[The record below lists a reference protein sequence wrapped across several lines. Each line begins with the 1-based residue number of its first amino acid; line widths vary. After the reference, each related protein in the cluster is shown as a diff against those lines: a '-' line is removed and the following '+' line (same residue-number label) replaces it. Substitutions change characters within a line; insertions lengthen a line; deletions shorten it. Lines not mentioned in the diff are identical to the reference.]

1 MIRYGLAYAASLAV
15 LLAQG
20 PGKGPD
26 AVNKLLDEIVK
37 NEQEFLGQMRVL
49 NPIMET
55 YLQEDPDGAEDG
67 PRDDQY
73 FLGRVNISG
82 GVDYDSF
89 LDQATLR
96 QRAHGKQILFKPAG
110 FAQMMIA
117 DATSFDRQTYSFEF
131 VRREFLGEVR
141 CLVFDVAPR
150 AENSQGRFIGRIWVE
165 DRERRIVRLNGTFT
179 PAKVSRWS
187 SNVELYFN
195 FDSWRVNVA
204 PGRWVP
210 AYVYVENANPA
221 TARQRVPRFKA
232 QTRFWGYD
240 AGGGSKFSELT
251 SILVES
257 ESEVADAGGTKQNT
271 PLESQRMWERQ
282 AEENVLERLDK
293 SGLLAPK
300 GEVDKV
306 LNTVVNN
313 LLATNNLNLDIEC
326 RVLMTT
332 PLESFSVGHAIV
344 ISRGLIDV
352 LPDEAS
358 LAMVL
363 AGEVAHI
370 ALGHRTETQFA
381 FANRTMLSD
390 TQVLNRFRFRR
401 PEAEATAAGKKAIE
415 YLKHSPYA
423 EKLSNVGLFLKALAA
438 RAPRLPGLI
447 QANLGNQLASGET
460 FVQLNELARQAPALS
475 EAKMEQI
482 AALPLGSRIKADP
495 WSNQLALLKTKSVA
509 VLSAR
514 EKMPFE
520 VSPFVLHLTRVAMPK
535 AIARAGE

>member
-1 MIRYGLAYAASLAV
+1 MMTRYILAIIASIALSF
-15 LLAQG
+15 AQSS
-20 PGKGPD
+20 GKPPD
-26 AVNKLLDEIVK
+26 SVERLLDEIVK
-37 NEQEFLGQMRVL
+37 NEQEFLVQMRVL

-55 YLQEDPDGAEDG
+55 YLQEDPESQDEG

-73 FLGRVNISG
+73 FLGRVNVAGRI
-82 GVDYDSF
+82 DYDSF
-89 LDQATLR
+89 LDPAALR
-96 QRAHGKQILFKPAG
+96 QRAHGKQIVFKPAG
-110 FAQMMIA
+110 FAQMMIP
-117 DATSFDRQTYSFEF
+117 DATNFDRQTYSFEF

-141 CLVFDVAPR
+141 CLVFDVTPR
-150 AENSQGRFIGRIWVE
+150 AENAPGRFIGRIWVE
-165 DRERRIVRLNGTFT
+165 DRERRIVRLNGSFT

-187 SNVELYFN
+187 SNGELYFN
-195 FDSWRVNVA
+195 FDSWRVNVS

-210 AYVYVENANPA
+210 AYVYVENTNPA
-221 TARQRVPRFKA
+221 TARQRVPQFKA
-232 QTRFWGYD
+232 QTRFWGYEVS
-240 AGGGSKFSELT
+240 GGSKLSELT
-251 SILVES
+251 SILIES
-257 ESEVADAGGTKQNT
+257 ESTVADAGGSQQNS

-300 GEVDKV
+300 GDVDKV
-306 LNTVVNN
+306 LNAVVNN
-313 LLATNNLNLDIEC
+313 LLATNNLNLDVEC

-332 PLESFSVGHAIV
+332 PLESFSVGRAIV

-363 AGEVAHI
+363 AGELAHI

-401 PEAEATAAGKKAIE
+401 PEGEATSAGKKAIE
-415 YLKHSPYA
+415 YLRNSPYA
-423 EKLSNVGLFLKALAA
+423 EKLSNAGLFLKALAA

-447 QANLGNQLASGET
+447 QANLGNQLATGET
-460 FVQLNELARQAPALS
+460 FLQLNELARKAPALAN
-475 EAKMEQI
+475 EKMEQI

-495 WSNQLALLKTKSVA
+495 WSNQLTLLKTKSVA
-509 VLSAR
+509 L
-514 EKMPFE
+514 
-520 VSPFVLHLTRVAMPK
+520 L
-535 AIARAGE
+535 

>member
-1 MIRYGLAYAASLAV
+1 MMTRFGLALVAAATLTFAQSPVKSSEAV
-15 LLAQG
+15 G
-20 PGKGPD
+20 R
-26 AVNKLLDEIVK
+26 LLDEIVK
-37 NEQEFLGQMRVL
+37 NEQEFLAKMRVL
-49 NPIMET
+49 NPIIET
-55 YLQEDPDGAEDG
+55 YLQEDPDHPDEG

-73 FLGRVNISG
+73 FLGRVNLAG
-82 GVDYDSF
+82 GIDYDSF
-89 LDQATLR
+89 LDQATIR
-96 QRAHGKQILFKPAG
+96 QRAHGRQIVFKPAG
-110 FAQMMIA
+110 FAQMMVP
-117 DATSFDRQTYSFEF
+117 DATNFDRQTYSFEF

-150 AENSQGRFIGRIWVE
+150 AENTPGRFIGRIWVD
-165 DRERRIVRLNGTFT
+165 DRDRRIVRLNGSFT

-187 SNVELYFN
+187 SNSDLYFN

-204 PGRWVP
+204 PGQWVP
-210 AYVYVENANPA
+210 AYIYVENTNAA
-221 TARQRVPRFKA
+221 MLKQKVPRFKA

-240 AGGGSKFSELT
+240 VGSVSKLSELT

-257 ESEVADAGGTKQNT
+257 EATVEDGGAAKQNT

-293 SGLLAPK
+293 AGLLAPK

-306 LNTVVNN
+306 LDAVVNN
-313 LLATNNLNLDIEC
+313 LLATNNLNIDIEC

-332 PLESFSVGHAIV
+332 PLESFSVGRAIV

-390 TQVLNRFRFRR
+390 SEVLNRFRFRR
-401 PEAEATAAGKKAIE
+401 PEGEAAAAGKKAIE
-415 YLKHSPYA
+415 YLKQSPYRD
-423 EKLSNVGLFLKALAA
+423 KLSNAGLFLKALAL

-447 QANLGNQLASGET
+447 HANLGNQLATGET
-460 FVQLNELARQAPALS
+460 FVKLNELAQKAPALS
-475 EAKMEQI
+475 NDKMEQI
-482 AALPLGSRIKADP
+482 AALPLGSRIKTDP
-495 WSNQLALLKTKSVA
+495 WSNQLTLLKKKSVA
-509 VLSAR
+509 LLSAR
-514 EKMPFE
+514 EKLPFE
-520 VSPFVLHLTRVAMPK
+520 VTPFVLHLVRVSPPK
-535 AIARAGE
+535 SSAAGE

>member
-1 MIRYGLAYAASLAV
+1 MIIRLSLA
-15 LLAQG
+15 LMATMALAQV
-20 PGKGPD
+20 PAKTV
-26 AVNKLLDEIVK
+26 AVDRLLDEIVTH
-37 NEQEFLGQMRVL
+37 EQEFLAQMRTL
-49 NPIMET
+49 NPIIET
-55 YLQEDPDGAEDG
+55 YLQVEPDGPGDG
-67 PRDDQY
+67 PLDDEY
-73 FLGRVNISG
+73 FLGRVSLG
-82 GVDYDSF
+82 GGLDYDSF

-96 QRAHGKQILFKPAG
+96 QRAHGKQVVFKPVG
-110 FAQMMIA
+110 FAQMMIP
-117 DATSFDRQTYSFEF
+117 DATNFDRQTYRFEY

-141 CLVFDVAPR
+141 CLVFDLAPHV
-150 AENSQGRFIGRIWVE
+150 ESSPGRFIGRIWVD
-165 DRERRIVRLNGTFT
+165 DRDRRIVRLNGSFT
-179 PAKVSRWS
+179 PAKASRWG

-210 AYVYVENANPA
+210 AYVYIENQNPP
-221 TARQRVPRFKA
+221 TAKQKIPRFKA

-240 AGGGSKFSELT
+240 VGGGSKLSELT
-251 SILVES
+251 SMLVES
-257 ESEVADAGGTKQNT
+257 ESAVEDNGAGKQNS

-293 SGLLAPK
+293 AGLLAPK

-313 LLATNNLNLDIEC
+313 LLATNHLNIDIEC

-332 PLESFSVGHAIV
+332 PLETFSVGRAIV

-363 AGEVAHI
+363 AGGVAHI

-390 TQVLNRFRFRR
+390 AQVLSRFRFRR
-401 PEAEATAAGKKAIE
+401 PDAEASAAGKRAIE
-415 YLKHSPYA
+415 YLKQSPYQ
-423 EKLSNVGLFLKALAA
+423 EKLSNAGLFLRALAA
-438 RAPRLPGLI
+438 KAPKLPGLI
-447 QANLGNQLASGET
+447 QANLGNQLATGET
-460 FVQLNELARQAPALS
+460 FVQLSELAQKAPALA
-475 EAKMEQI
+475 EGKMEQI

-495 WSNQLALLKTKSVA
+495 WSNQLTLLKAKSVA
-509 VLSAR
+509 LLSAR

-520 VSPFVLHLTRVAMPK
+520 VTPFVLHLTRVGVPK
-535 AIARAGE
+535 PPVPSGE

>member
-1 MIRYGLAYAASLAV
+1 MMVRILPGLMAALA
-15 LLAQG
+15 LAQS
-20 PGKGPD
+20 PAD
-26 AVNKLLDEIVK
+26 DSVERLLNEIVK
-37 NEQEFLGQMRVL
+37 NEQQFLVQMRAL
-49 NPIMET
+49 NPIVET
-55 YLQEDPDGAEDG
+55 YLQMDPESPTDG
-67 PRDDQY
+67 PLDDQY
-73 FLGRVNISG
+73 FLGRVGLAG
-82 GVDYDSF
+82 GIDYDSF

-96 QRAHGKQILFKPAG
+96 QRAHGKKIVFKPAG
-110 FAQMMIA
+110 FAQMMIP
-117 DATSFDRQTYSFEF
+117 DGSNFDRETYRFEF

-141 CLVFDVAPR
+141 CLVFDVSPR
-150 AENSQGRFIGRIWVE
+150 VEREPGRFIGRIWVE
-165 DRERRIVRLNGTFT
+165 DRERRIVRLNGSFT

-210 AYVYVENANPA
+210 AYVYVENVNPA
-221 TARQRVPRFKA
+221 TARQAVPRFKA

-240 AGGGSKFSELT
+240 AGSGSKLSELT

-257 ESEVADAGGTKQNT
+257 EATVTDSATGKQNS

-293 SGLLAPK
+293 AGLLAPK

-306 LNTVVNN
+306 LNAVVNN
-313 LLATNNLNLDIEC
+313 LLATNNLDIDIEC

-332 PLESFSVGHAIV
+332 PLETFSVGRAIV
-344 ISRGLIDV
+344 VSRGLIDV

-381 FANRTMLSD
+381 FANRTMLTD
-390 TQVLNRFRFRR
+390 AEVLSRFRFRR
-401 PEAEATAAGKKAIE
+401 PEGEAAAAGKRAIE
-415 YLKHSPYA
+415 YLKNSPYQ
-423 EKLSNVGLFLKALAA
+423 EKLGNAGLFLKALAA

-447 QANLGNQLASGET
+447 QANLGNQLATGET
-460 FVQLNELARQAPALS
+460 FVKLNELAQRAPALA
-475 EAKMEQI
+475 EGQMEQI

-495 WSNQLALLKTKSVA
+495 WSNALTLLKTKPVA
-509 VLSAR
+509 LLSAR
-514 EKMPFE
+514 EKLPFE
-520 VSPFVLHLTRVAMPK
+520 VTPFVLYLTRALVPK
-535 AIARAGE
+535 PTGPSGE